1 MPSRVTIKHRGGRK
15 LDRLLRTAMKGSVK
29 QVSAG
34 FFSSDHYDD
43 EKKTPVAAVAA
54 WNEFGTETIP
64 ERPFFRTALEEAK
77 PKVVA
82 LLKDEIDPRR
92 MTVGPLLADK
102 IGERVADEIRGSID
116 RWREPPN
123 APATIARKGRDD
135 PLVDTGQMRDAATW
149 RVKR

>member
-29 QVSAG
+29 QGLSRI
-34 FFSSDHYDD
+34 FSHQTTTTMR
-43 EKKTPVAAVAA
+43 KKTPVAAVAA

-92 MTVGPLLADK
+92 MDGRATPGRQD
-102 IGERVADEIRGSID
+102 
-116 RWREPPN
+116 WR
-123 APATIARKGRDD
+123 AGGGRNSGLD
-135 PLVDTGQMRDAATW
+135 
-149 RVKR
+149 